1 MNLLLIHLLY
11 FSERKKDDCG
21 NIFKHLLPN
30 CLQNL
35 MLNNNFLPLCLL
47 CFLLPVLLITRLNYP
62 TLAVSTCALF
72 SPASHCAISPVCLH
86 IILPSPSSS
95 QFSPM
100 FYWFLVSGYALFSP
114 VTAVDIGGFFFR
126 FLPIKALLFHC
137 YSTKLYILH
146 SALLFTPV
154 HDNKGF
160 NCGRCKS
167 KSMINTTYQS
177 FSLLTFVRSFSH
189 VSWTAVAFSQ

>member
-1 MNLLLIHLLY
+1 M
-11 FSERKKDDCG
+11 
-21 NIFKHLLPN
+21 LPN

-47 CFLLPVLLITRLNYP
+47 CFLLPVPLITRLNYP

-86 IILPSPSSS
+86 IILPSPSSRR
-95 QFSPM
+95 QFPPM

-114 VTAVDIGGFFFR
+114 VTAVDVVFFR

-146 SALLFTPV
+146 SALLFTSV
-154 HDNKGF
+154 QDKGF